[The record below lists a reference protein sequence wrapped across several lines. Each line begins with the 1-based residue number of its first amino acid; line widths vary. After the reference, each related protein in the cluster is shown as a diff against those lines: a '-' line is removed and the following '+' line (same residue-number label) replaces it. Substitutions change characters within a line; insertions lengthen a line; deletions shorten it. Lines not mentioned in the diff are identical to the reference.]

1 MEIKTKIILSSS
13 ISNEF
18 TKEEKLLEIC
28 KKLDATEYIAP
39 QGSQEYID
47 NGRVFLDSNINFSYY
62 NFNIKEYDQYNSK
75 KFIPYLSII
84 DLIFNNGPKSK
95 EYI

>member
-1 MEIKTKIILSSS
+1 MNHVYYIQANSGDLQIKTPLSR
-13 ISNEF
+13 I
-18 TKEEKLLEIC
+18 
-28 KKLDATEYIAP
+28 
-39 QGSQEYID
+39 QEGY
-47 NGRVFLDSNINFSYY
+47 NFSYNVLNKNKPEKNQIWSGIPGDL